1 MYVGEA
7 LVGEGAEVAHI
18 DLIMGS
24 KYGPVGVAFS
34 NALSQMS
41 AGHTPLLAV
50 IRPNLPTKPATLI
63 VPKVTVRNMKDAE
76 KIFGPAQSAV
86 AKAIADAVEEGI
98 IPADKAEDM
107 VIIASVFIHPNAK
120 DYNKIY
126 RYNYGA
132 AKLAVKRAMEGFPD
146 VKKVLYEK
154 DRSRHPIIGMKVTK
168 LFDPPYLQVALDIP
182 SWEKMERVVRELPRS
197 DHLIIEVGT
206 PLIKKYGVSFVEKV
220 KEIRP
225 ETFVVA
231 DLKVLDTGNLEA
243 RIVSDA
249 GGDAVVISGLAPMK
263 TIQKAIEEAHKTGIY
278 ACIDMLNVPSPVDL
292 LRDLS
297 MSGYIPD
304 VVELHRAIDVETE
317 EEHAWGNIPEI
328 KEVTAEKVLVAV
340 AGGIREDTA
349 PVALRAGADIL
360 IVGRA
365 ITNAQDV
372 EGACR
377 RFLRILKK
385 EEIDQYRVMTDF

>member
-7 LVGEGAEVAHI
+7 LVGEGPEVAHI
-18 DLIMGS
+18 DLIIGS

-63 VPKVTVRNMKDAE
+63 VPKVTVKNMKDAE

-107 VIIASVFIHPNAK
+107 VIIASVFIHPKAK

-206 PLIKKYGVSFVEKV
+206 PLIKKYGVSF
-220 KEIRP
+220 I
-225 ETFVVA
+225 
-231 DLKVLDTGNLEA
+231 
-243 RIVSDA
+243 
-249 GGDAVVISGLAPMK
+249 
-263 TIQKAIEEAHKTGIY
+263 
-278 ACIDMLNVPSPVDL
+278 
-292 LRDLS
+292 
-297 MSGYIPD
+297 
-304 VVELHRAIDVETE
+304 
-317 EEHAWGNIPEI
+317 
-328 KEVTAEKVLVAV
+328 
-340 AGGIREDTA
+340 
-349 PVALRAGADIL
+349 
-360 IVGRA
+360 GR
-365 ITNAQDV
+365 
-372 EGACR
+372 
-377 RFLRILKK
+377 
-385 EEIDQYRVMTDF
+385 

>member
-7 LVGEGAEVAHI
+7 LVGEGPEVAHI
-18 DLIMGS
+18 DLIIGS

-206 PLIKKYGVSFVEKV
+206 PLIKKYGVSFIEKV

-263 TIQKAIEEAHKTGIY
+263 TIQKAIAEAHKTGIY

-297 MSGYIPD
+297 MSGFIPD

>member
-365 ITNAQDV
+365 ITNAHDV